1 MIDFGVRVVTVILGK
16 RRINVERQRG
26 KKKKKPATG
35 CDWRTMTHLRLL
47 I

>member
-26 KKKKKPATG
+26 KKKKNLQRVVTG
-35 CDWRTMTHLRLL
+35 GR
-47 I
+47 